1 MILDFIRNKI
11 VEVEP
16 LPDGSL
22 RVSWNLKDSLLEAE
36 VKLGVRPP
44 DLEITETFARLKRFP
59 HQKCLLAIGLLE
71 AIKGVRIGSGLRKIV
86 QGLLGGPQGCGL
98 MSNAVLEA
106 GNAAI
111 LHFTRYTLQP
121 RDNLDDD
128 KIIAL
133 SRERVKTNPRMVGSC
148 VVYGENSPVMQGH
161 GS

>member
-59 HQKCLLAIGLLE
+59 HQKCLLAIGSH
-71 AIKGVRIGSGLRKIV
+71 KRRSNRIWTSQNR
-86 QGLLGGPQGCGL
+86 
-98 MSNAVLEA
+98 A
-106 GNAAI
+106 GTAGWA
-111 LHFTRYTLQP
+111 
-121 RDNLDDD
+121 
-128 KIIAL
+128 
-133 SRERVKTNPRMVGSC
+133 PRMRPHVQRRSG
-148 VVYGENSPVMQGH
+148 GR
-161 GS
+161 